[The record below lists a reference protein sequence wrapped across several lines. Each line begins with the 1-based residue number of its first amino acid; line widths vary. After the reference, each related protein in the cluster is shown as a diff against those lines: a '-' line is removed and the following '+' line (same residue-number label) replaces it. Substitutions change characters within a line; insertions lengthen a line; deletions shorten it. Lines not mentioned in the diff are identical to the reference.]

1 LPFAQF
7 LEKYSIM
14 DAQNIQLEKQLIEAE
29 IKELKQQLYAIE
41 E

>member
-7 LEKYSIM
+7 LKSIHM
-14 DAQNIQLEKQLIEAE
+14 NAENIQLEKRLIEQE
-29 IKELKQQLYAIE
+29 IKVLKQQLYQCE